1 MCGKHTRIQGLS
13 YALRSPMFREP
24 SPPFMLS
31 GGGAAHI
38 TEAVAGAANG
48 ELQMSLKDTILGAG
62 FARFKDRRFLE
73 ASMAAS
79 ALVAMAD
86 AHVHLSEQLAV
97 DRVLENIE
105 RLNVFDPR
113 KAIDLHR
120 QFVQAMRANS
130 GEGQD
135 WALEVIGRFRGNEEA
150 ADLLIRI
157 ARYTAQ
163 ADQHLSGS
171 ELMAIRRLCRELGV
185 DPEPYM
191 EDVDPD

>member
-1 MCGKHTRIQGLS
+1 M
-13 YALRSPMFREP
+13 P
-24 SPPFMLS
+24 
-31 GGGAAHI
+31 
-38 TEAVAGAANG
+38 VATAANG
-48 ELQMSLKDTILGAG
+48 YPPMNLKDKILGSS
-62 FARFKDRRFLE
+62 FARFRDRKFLE

-86 AHVHLSEQLAV
+86 SHVHLSEQLAV

-135 WALEVIGRFRGNEEA
+135 WALEVIGRFRGDAEA
-150 ADLLIRI
+150 ADLLVRI
-157 ARYTAQ
+157 ARYTAH
-163 ADQHLSGS
+163 ADQRLSGN

-191 EDVDPD
+191 EDVDPN

>member
-1 MCGKHTRIQGLS
+1 MNLTDK
-13 YALRSPMFREP
+13 
-24 SPPFMLS
+24 
-31 GGGAAHI
+31 
-38 TEAVAGAANG
+38 
-48 ELQMSLKDTILGAG
+48 ILGTG

-120 QFVQAMRANS
+120 QFVHAMRANS

-135 WALEVIGRFRGNEEA
+135 WALEAIGRFRGNEEA

-157 ARYTAQ
+157 ARYTAH
-163 ADQHLSGS
+163 ADQDLSGS

-191 EDVDPD
+191 VDISPDQAD

>member
-1 MCGKHTRIQGLS
+1 
-13 YALRSPMFREP
+13 
-24 SPPFMLS
+24 
-31 GGGAAHI
+31 
-38 TEAVAGAANG
+38 
-48 ELQMSLKDTILGAG
+48 MSMKDKILGTG

-120 QFVQAMRANS
+120 QFVQAMRSNS

-163 ADQHLSGS
+163 ADRHLSGR

-191 EDVDPD
+191 EDADPD